1 MGNRLSK
8 IYTRKG
14 DKGSTGLS
22 NGTRVNKSHLRIQC
36 IGEIDELN
44 STLGIVKSV
53 DNNPVVTE
61 NLERIQHHLFDLGGE
76 LSLPGHAL
84 ITQQHV
90 KYLENLLD
98 ELNNE
103 LLPLKEFILPGGA
116 QSAAFTHLA
125 RSICRRAER
134 SLFAL
139 VDSEKES
146 DNQVS
151 EFILQYVNRLSDLL
165 FVLAR
170 FINKREGKYDIFW
183 NSQTN
188 QLPE

>member
-22 NGTRVNKSHLRIQC
+22 NGTRVSKSHLRIQC

-44 STLGIVKSV
+44 SALGIVKSV
-53 DNNPVVTE
+53 DNNPLVTE
-61 NLERIQHHLFDLGGE
+61 NIERIQHHLFDLGGE

-84 ITQQHV
+84 ITNQHV
-90 KYLENLLD
+90 SYLENLLD

-116 QSAAFTHLA
+116 QPAAFTHLA

-139 VDSEKES
+139 VDSENETE
-146 DNQVS
+146 NQVS
-151 EFILQYVNRLSDLL
+151 EYVLQYINRLSDLL
-165 FVLAR
+165 FVIAR
-170 FINKREGKYDIFW
+170 FINRREGQYDIFW